1 MSRKRSIV
9 LFLFLACLL
18 TIGLASNRTG
28 IAAAQSD
35 GVVISQVYGGGGNSG
50 ATLTNDFIELFNAGT
65 TAVDISGW
73 SVQYA
78 STSGTSWQVTSLSG
92 TLQPGQYYLI
102 QQAAGAGGTDPL
114 PTPDA
119 TGSIAMAATNGKVA
133 LVNNSTALSGSC
145 PTDGVVDFVGFGS
158 ANCFEG
164 SGATPTLSNTTAAL
178 RLDDG
183 CQDTDDNAAD
193 FVTGAPTPR
202 NTASPLNVCEATD
215 PPDPPATI
223 VFALWD
229 FDDSTTNATIDL
241 AGSAAAAAG
250 SGLGDENFFSG
261 YPNFT
266 GLAWSFNNWGL
277 GSSPDPERYF
287 EFKVNLTNYANVD
300 FFFAERRSGTGPL
313 TFEIHYSTN
322 GMDFTLIPETVTTMP
337 ANTSFHTF
345 SFDFGANTAV
355 NDAIS
360 GQPEVWFRIYGYG
373 ASGAGGTWRIDDVTF
388 SGVEAAP
395 EPLIVISQV
404 YGGGGNSGAPLNRDY
419 VELFNRG
426 TTAVDITDWSLQYTS
441 ANGNSWGNQK
451 TALSGVI
458 EPGQY
463 YLVQLGGG
471 TTGEPLPTPDAIG
484 TTNMAAGSGKIVLVS
499 SFDSLPAEI
508 CPTGDTVVDFV
519 GYGNVNC
526 AEGGNAAPT
535 LSNTTAAFRAD
546 GGCQDTDDNAAD
558 FTAGSPAPRNSAS
571 PLNVCLPPEGDILSV
586 SKTGPA
592 IAVAGD
598 TISYELVIS
607 NVASN
612 TDAENVVITDTL
624 PAELTFVGFS
634 SSSAVTLVSG
644 DAPDIVWAVDALPA
658 GADLTITL
666 DVAISD
672 TFAAATTNTVVVA
685 SDTPETVLDN
695 NSDTAVTSPPVGG
708 SCGQPFMPIYDIQ
721 GSGLTAAITGPVT
734 TEGVVIGDYEG
745 PQPNLR
751 GFYIQDPVGDGD
763 PETSDGIFIFN
774 FNNDDVN
781 LGDAVRVSGMAGDFQ
796 GQTQISGVVT
806 LLICDTDQTIEPTE
820 VHLPFPEPVD
830 GVPYLERYEGM
841 LVRLP
846 QTLYVTEHFQLGR
859 FGQIVMSFGDRLYQ
873 PTNLVE
879 PGPAALALQA
889 QNDLNR
895 IIIDDELN
903 NQNPDPILFG
913 RGGNELTASNTLRGG
928 DTAENIVG
936 VMTFTWAGNAASG
949 NAYRVRPINALGGGV
964 PDFQPANPR
973 PNEPEDVGGTLKV
986 AAFNVLN
993 YFNTFSGC
1001 TNGVSGGPTDCRG
1014 ADNQF
1019 EFDRQWPKTVDA
1031 ILGMDVDVLGVIEIE
1046 NAGYGPDSAIQDLV
1060 NRLND
1065 ATAPGTYAFVDADAE
1080 TDEIDALG
1088 TDAIKVA
1095 LLYRPANVTPVGQ
1108 TAVLNTESFITGGD
1122 ANPRNRATIAQAFEQ
1137 NDSGARFIVNVHHLK
1152 SKGSACEDP
1161 DLGDGQ
1167 GNCAVVRTNAVLEL
1181 MEWLYTDPTGTGE
1194 TDILIMGDLNSYAK
1208 EDPIQAILEF
1218 GFVNLAETLI
1228 GPESYSYVFDGQW
1241 GNLDYML
1248 ASPTLAAQVTGI
1260 TEWHINADE
1269 PNVLDYNTNFK
1280 SANHVEILYAPN
1292 QFRSSDHDP
1301 ILVGLDLLHYEFD
1314 GFFPPVNNAPE
1325 FNQAR
1330 AGRSIPIKFSLN
1342 GDQGLDIFF
1351 TGYPISVE
1359 IDCQTGD
1366 VIGTPV
1372 STFSNSGLNYSAG
1385 ADEYNYVWQTD
1396 QSWSNSCRQFTLGLN
1411 DGSQH
1416 ILYFNFR

>member
-1 MSRKRSIV
+1 MSRKRSQL
-9 LFLFLACLL
+9 LFLFFVCLL
-18 TIGLASNRTG
+18 TIGLASNRTDF
-28 IAAAQSD
+28 AAAQSD
-35 GVVISQVYGGGGNSG
+35 GIVISQVYGGGGNSG
-50 ATLTNDFIELFNAGT
+50 AFYTHDFIELFNRGT
-65 TAVDISGW
+65 TTVNIDGW

-78 STSGTSWQVTSLSG
+78 SSSGTSWQLTSLSG
-92 TLQPGQYYLI
+92 TLQPGQYYLV

-119 TGSIAMAATNGKVA
+119 TGSIAMSATNGKVA
-133 LVNNSTALSGSC
+133 LVNNNTALSGSC

-193 FVTGAPTPR
+193 FLTGAPTPR

-215 PPDPPATI
+215 PPDPPATT

-229 FDDSTTNATIDL
+229 FDDGTTNATIDL
-241 AGSAAAAAG
+241 AGGAAAAAG
-250 SGLGDENFFSG
+250 SGLGSESFVAGS
-261 YPNFT
+261 T
-266 GLAWSFNNWGL
+266 GLPDLAWSFNNWGL
-277 GSSPDPERYF
+277 DSSLDANRYF
-287 EFKVNLTNYANVD
+287 EFKVNLTNYANID
-300 FFFAERRSGTGPL
+300 LFFAERRSGTGPL

-322 GMDFTLIPETVTTMP
+322 GTDFTLIPETVTSMP

-345 SFDFGANTAV
+345 SFNFGADTAV

-426 TTAVDITDWSLQYTS
+426 TTAVDITDWSIQYTS

-499 SFDSLPAEI
+499 GFDSLPAEI

-526 AEGGNAAPT
+526 AEGDNAAPT

-571 PLNVCLPPEGDILSV
+571 PLNLCLPPEGDILSV

-592 IAVAGD
+592 IAVAGE

-612 TDAENVVITDTL
+612 TDAESIVITDTL
-624 PAELTFVGFS
+624 PADFSFVGFS
-634 SSSAVTLVSG
+634 SSGPLTLVNG
-644 DAPDIVWAVDALPA
+644 DVPDIVWAVNTLPA
-658 GADLTITL
+658 GEDLTITL
-666 DVAISD
+666 DVQVSNA
-672 TFAAATTNTVVVA
+672 FAATTVNAVVVSTA
-685 SDTPETVLDN
+685 TPEDVVDN
-695 NSDTAVTSPPVGG
+695 NTDTALTNPAPGA
-708 SCGQPFMPIYDIQ
+708 CGDPFVPIYDIQ
-721 GSGLTAAITGPVT
+721 GSGMATPLEGKIVN

-745 PQPNLR
+745 PLPNLR

-763 PETSDGIFIFN
+763 PETSDGIFVFN

-781 LGDAVRVSGMAGDFQ
+781 LGDLVRVSGIAGEFQ
-796 GQTQISGVVT
+796 GQTQISGMLT
-806 LLICDTDQTIEPTE
+806 IAICNTGQTIEPTD
-820 VHLPFPEPVD
+820 VYLPFPSAD
-830 GVPYLERYEGM
+830 YLERYEGM

-859 FGQIVMSFGDRLYQ
+859 FGQIVMSSGDRLYQ

-964 PDFQPANPR
+964 PDFQPTNPR
-973 PNEPEDVGGTLKV
+973 PDTPEDVGGTLKV

-993 YFNTFSGC
+993 YFNQFSGC
-1001 TNGVSGGPTDCRG
+1001 TAGVGGPIVDCRG
-1014 ADNQF
+1014 ADDQF
-1019 EFDRQWPKTVDA
+1019 EFDRQWPKTVEA
-1031 ILGMDVDVLGVIEIE
+1031 ILGMDVDILGVIEMQ
-1046 NAGYGPDSAIQDLV
+1046 NNGYGPDSAIQDLV
-1060 NRLND
+1060 NRLNN
-1065 ATAPGTYAFVDADAE
+1065 ATAQGTYAFIDVYAE
-1080 TDEIDALG
+1080 TGELNALG
-1088 TDAIKVA
+1088 TDAIKVG
-1095 LLYRPANVTPVGQ
+1095 LLYRPASVTPVGQ
-1108 TAVLNTESFITGGD
+1108 TAVLNTDSFVTGGD
-1122 ANPRNRATIAQAFEQ
+1122 SAPRNRPTLAQAFEQ
-1137 NDSGARFIVNVHHLK
+1137 NDTGARFIVNVHHLK
-1152 SKGSACEDP
+1152 AKGSPCDDP
-1161 DLGDGQ
+1161 DQGDGQ
-1167 GNCAVVRTNAVLEL
+1167 ANCSIVRTNAVLEL

-1218 GFVNLAETLI
+1218 GFVNLAEAFI
-1228 GPESYSYVFDGQW
+1228 GPQSYSYVFDGQW

-1260 TEWHINADE
+1260 TEWYINADE

-1280 SANHVEILYAPN
+1280 TANHVEILYAPD

-1301 ILVGLDLLHYEFD
+1301 ILIGLRLHYIFS
-1314 GFFPPVNNAPE
+1314 GFFPPVENPPE
-1325 FNQAR
+1325 FNVVR
-1330 AGRSIPIKFSLN
+1330 AGSSIPIKFSLN
-1342 GDQGLDIFF
+1342 GDMGLDILAP
-1351 TGYPISVE
+1351 GSPSSHE
-1359 IDCQTGD
+1359 IACTSGSSDGSETGD
-1366 VIGTPV
+1366 YASS
-1372 STFSNSGLNYSAG
+1372 STSGLAYDPV
-1385 ADEYNYVWQTD
+1385 ADQYIYVWQTD
-1396 QSWSNSCRQFTLGLN
+1396 STWANTCRQFTLGLD
-1411 DGSQH
+1411 DGTEH
-1416 ILYFNFR
+1416 ILYFRFR